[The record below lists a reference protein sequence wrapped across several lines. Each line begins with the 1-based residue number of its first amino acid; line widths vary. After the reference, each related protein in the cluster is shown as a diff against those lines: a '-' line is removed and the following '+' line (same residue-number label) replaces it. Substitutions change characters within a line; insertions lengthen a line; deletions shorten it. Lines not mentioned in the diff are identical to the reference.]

1 MNERS
6 FSGFAAQYH
15 PSIQFPDIKWFIMR
29 QPETDMSEQ
38 IFAATERLMA
48 KDGLHNLSMHK
59 IAKEAKISAGTI
71 YIYFKSKEEL
81 LEQFALRVFT
91 LFQNSLEKGVNEQ
104 QPFFEQYRCMWWN
117 IWRYLLSNPMMAL
130 NMHQYL
136 SLPGF
141 CEIHKRLESKNR
153 WYLFCQHAQNAGV
166 LCDLPPKVLFAL
178 SLKSAINLTYNQIVF
193 KEELSEQILETA
205 IERTWRSIQK

>member
-6 FSGFAAQYH
+6 FSGFAAQCH

-81 LEQFALRVFT
+81 LEQFARRVFS
-91 LFQNSLEKGVNEQ
+91 LFSAELEKGKDTSRSY
-104 QPFFEQYRCMWWN
+104 FEQYRTMWWN
-117 IWRYLLSNPMMAL
+117 IWHYLEANPMITS
-130 NMHQYL
+130 NMLQYQ
-136 SLPGF
+136 SLPHF
-141 CEIHKRLESKNR
+141 HEICQDLEEKGC
-153 WYLFCQHAQNAGV
+153 WALFCRTAVQAGV
-166 LCDLPPKVLFAL
+166 LCDLPPKVLFIL
-178 SLKSAINLTYNQIVF
+178 SLESAINLAFDPKMLRQILT
-193 KEELSEQILETA
+193 EDILETV